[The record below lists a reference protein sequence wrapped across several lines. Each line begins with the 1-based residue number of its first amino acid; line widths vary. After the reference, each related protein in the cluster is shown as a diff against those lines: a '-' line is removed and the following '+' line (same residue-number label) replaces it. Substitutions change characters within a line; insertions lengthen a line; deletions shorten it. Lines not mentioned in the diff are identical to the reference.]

1 MRPLARC
8 SLAALLLSTLPASL
22 VAQRPSSPLDGA
34 WRHVR
39 TEVVTPDSTF
49 QRPVSQGM
57 IIYSGRHYAQ
67 VFVNPARSGVQ
78 QASQPTTA
86 EEKAARYDVLSANAG
101 TFELQDTLVT
111 IRVEQAKNPRFAGT
125 TRVGNYRIKGD
136 TAWFVFVDPWAKDS
150 TKTVR
155 TTIVNVRAR

>member
-8 SLAALLLSTLPASL
+8 SVAVLLLSTSGASL
-22 VAQRPSSPLDGA
+22 AAQRVATPLDGA

-39 TEVVTPDSTF
+39 TEVVTPDSSH
-49 QRPVSQGM
+49 QRPALQGL
-57 IIYSGRHYAQ
+57 IVYSGRHYSQ
-67 VFVNPARSGVQ
+67 VWVNPRPSGVQ

-101 TFELQDTLVT
+101 TFELQDTLIT
-111 IRVEQAKNPRFAGT
+111 IRVEQAKNPRVAGT
-125 TRVGNYRIKGD
+125 TRVGTYRIKGD
-136 TAWFVFVDPWAKDS
+136 TAWFVFLDPWAKDS

-155 TTIVNVRAR
+155 TTIINVRAR